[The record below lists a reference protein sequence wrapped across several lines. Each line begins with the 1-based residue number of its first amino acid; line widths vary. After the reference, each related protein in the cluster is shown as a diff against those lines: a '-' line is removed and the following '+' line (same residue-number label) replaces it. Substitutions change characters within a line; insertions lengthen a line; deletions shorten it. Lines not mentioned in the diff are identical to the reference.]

1 MVYHTLCNFSTKL
14 QADFETPKFANFMM
28 GISEDENGN
37 IVANIKMSK
46 DTIHKIILNYNRQLG
61 RNLRIN
67 VDAIQQLAIYLT
79 IRNNIV
85 SNVIEQS
92 QQGSLV

>member
-1 MVYHTLCNFSTKL
+1 
-14 QADFETPKFANFMM
+14 MM

-67 VDAIQQLAIYLT
+67 VDAIRQLAIYLT